1 MFNHRCT
8 QIHTDAARS
17 KSFDPQKSFICVHP
31 CSSVAKFILCLFLFG
46 LWFLPLSALAGEE
59 QLLFLPVEPVFNQLI
74 GDPREP
80 QDALIA
86 NLSYPRFEGAIGPTL
101 EFLQW
106 RPADDSRWGWGIEGA
121 SFIELDSLGH
131 FVYPERV
138 SDWYL
143 GMYFSES
150 SGDFSH
156 RFEYLHVSSHLGDEL
171 FDSVQRII
179 YTRESFR
186 WTSSF
191 QPSDTLR
198 LYAGVGYYPHIAP
211 VEKPFFMHGGAE
223 LYSPY
228 FDFLFGTVGRGCF
241 TYDLKVKDEAG
252 GVVNQNFEWGI
263 QWKWKKE
270 SHEAIRLALSY
281 YNGNSE
287 YGQFYQSND
296 NHWGA
301 GIYFDP

>member
-1 MFNHRCT
+1 MIRNTNR
-8 QIHTDAARS
+8 
-17 KSFDPQKSFICVHP
+17 
-31 CSSVAKFILCLFLFG
+31 KFIRRFLLLAVISVSWTSV
-46 LWFLPLSALAGEE
+46 LWAEE
-59 QLLFLPVEPVFNQLI
+59 DQLLFLPNEPVFNQLI

-80 QDALIA
+80 QDTLIA
-86 NLSYPRFEGAIGPTL
+86 NLSYPRFEGAIGPML

-106 RPADDSRWGWGIEGA
+106 LPTDGSRWGWGIMGA

-143 GMYFSES
+143 GMYFSEA
-150 SGDFSH
+150 SGNFSH

-171 FDSVQRII
+171 FDDIQRFV

-191 QPSDTLR
+191 QPSDQFR

-211 VEKPFFMHGGAE
+211 VEKPFFMQGGVE
-223 LYSPY
+223 LYSGY
-228 FDFLFGTVGRGCF
+228 FDFLLGTAARGCF
-241 TYDLKVKDEAG
+241 TYDLKIKDEAG
-252 GVVNQNFEWGI
+252 GVVNQNFQWGI
-263 QWKWKKE
+263 QWKWKKD
-270 SHEAIRLALSY
+270 SHQAVRIALSY

-287 YGQFYQSND
+287 YGQFYRSND
-296 NHWGA
+296 DHWGA